1 MPSTEAG
8 PGLAHHEKMN
18 RKTRTVWTHAA
29 GLLLPTLVG
38 CAPNLQSAAKDVTQ
52 GAVPA
57 AIDSSLETLAEQRT
71 RERVLQLMSSPEMQ
85 KTLEAM
91 ATSFT
96 KGATKVLTSDEM
108 AKSSSELTSSIARAA
123 TRVAVDA
130 AMSEM
135 ASPENERRLTDLM
148 TAATAAATRSAMA
161 SMADELRR
169 SLGPA
174 LGDVVRDNVAPSVR
188 GMMTDPETRST
199 VGAIAFEASRE
210 AVLGSNDAMAE
221 LERKRNKQGTLARL
235 SGLLEHTEL
244 LLGFVVV
251 AVCAIVGLLVAFL
264 STRSKL
270 KHARLA
276 EVVDGTSAAPPRRG
290 QQEDEDVEIQK
301 NKGAPGSS
309 SARPG
314 AAGAY

>member
-1 MPSTEAG
+1 MS
-8 PGLAHHEKMN
+8 
-18 RKTRTVWTHAA
+18 RKIRRVWTHAA
-29 GLLLPTLVG
+29 CILLPALVG

-71 RERVLQLMSSPEMQ
+71 RERVLELMSSPEMQ

-108 AKSSSELTSSIARAA
+108 AKSSSELASSIARTA

-148 TAATAAATRSAMA
+148 TAATAAATRSAMV

-174 LGDVVRDNVAPSVR
+174 LGDMVRDNVVPSIR
-188 GMMTDPETRST
+188 GIMTDPEARSI

-235 SGLLEHTEL
+235 SGLLEHWQL
-244 LLGFVVV
+244 LTAV
-251 AVCAIVGLLVAFL
+251 AVIAVGAVVGLLVAFL
-264 STRSKL
+264 NTRSKL

-276 EVVDGTSAAPPRRG
+276 EVV
-290 QQEDEDVEIQK
+290 EEDVETQK

-309 SARPG
+309 SLRTRT
-314 AAGAY
+314 AGAH

>member
-1 MPSTEAG
+1 MS
-8 PGLAHHEKMN
+8 
-18 RKTRTVWTHAA
+18 RKTRTVWTYAA
-29 GLLLPTLVG
+29 CLLLPALVG

-91 ATSFT
+91 AASFT

-108 AKSSSELTSSIARAA
+108 AKSSAELSSSIARAA

-130 AMSEM
+130 AMAEM

-148 TAATAAATRSAMA
+148 TAATAAAARSAMV

-174 LGDVVRDNVAPSVR
+174 LGDMVRDNVVPSIR
-188 GMMTDPETRST
+188 GIMTDSDTRST
-199 VGAIAFEASRE
+199 MGAMVFEASRQ

-235 SGLLEHTEL
+235 SGLFEHTEL
-244 LLGFVVV
+244 LLVFVVV
-251 AVCAIVGLLVAFL
+251 ACCAVVGLLAAFL
-264 STRSKL
+264 NTRSKL

-276 EVVDGTSAAPPRRG
+276 ERV
-290 QQEDEDVEIQK
+290 EEDVEGQK
-301 NKGAPGSS
+301 DKGASRSS
-309 SARPG
+309 SGRPG
-314 AAGAY
+314 TAGAY